1 MRMKG
6 KGNLM
11 PGGPDMLSRVRSIPV
26 RWVVL
31 FVLAV
36 AVSCGSVIETEK
48 GSVKSVMNSMDGEP
62 VVPRKANRIF
72 VPDFSNRSGRESIQT
87 LLTLK
92 LRKFIYS
99 GGRLAL
105 VESRENADLLL
116 QGEVT
121 SFTIE
126 PVQYSVIGVPVK
138 KRMRM
143 AAKVTLTDAS
153 RGKVIFLGKSVQ
165 AFEEYSDNVPPVVTE
180 ESAKEKIIDALAQR
194 ITAQVESGWY
204 TELMTPEERGK

>member
-1 MRMKG
+1 MNR
-6 KGNLM
+6 KGNRTLKEF
-11 PGGPDMLSRVRSIPV
+11 DMLSRVRSIPV
-26 RWVVL
+26 RWAVL

-36 AVSCGSVIETEK
+36 TVSCASVIETEK
-48 GSVKSVMNSMDGEP
+48 GSVKSVLNSMNGEP

-72 VPDFSNRSGRESIQT
+72 VPDFSNRSGRASIHT

-116 QGEVT
+116 QGEVM
-121 SFTIE
+121 SFVIE
-126 PVQYSVIGVPVK
+126 PVQYSVIGLPVK

-143 AAKVTLTDAS
+143 AATVTLTDAS
-153 RGKVIFLGKSVQ
+153 RGKLIFLGRSVQ

-180 ESAKEKIIDALAQR
+180 ESAKERIIDSLAQR

-204 TELMTPEERGK
+204 TNLMTPEERGK